1 MDTKMMKFEGLDA
14 VQEAE
19 SAQQANVEEL
29 IFGVSET
36 TNLETAAK
44 LFQVV
49 ILSSPWEVVSWSV
62 GTEKRNFLSFY
73 AWLDFVKSP

>member
-49 ILSSPWEVVSWSV
+49 ILSSP
-62 GTEKRNFLSFY
+62 
-73 AWLDFVKSP
+73 